1 MQDGNLVE
9 SGKANEVFDNPKE
22 DYTNKLLTAA
32 LKYATN

>member
-9 SGKANEVFDNPKE
+9 SGKADEVFDNPKKE
-22 DYTNKLLTAA
+22 YTNKLLTAA